1 MGIIGDDTIQIN
13 ESTYNDAVDKI
24 EKANNRTEENKK
36 NIKVEYEKCSMSYL
50 DEYINIITN
59 LAAALE
65 QYHSLVSED
74 VKKLRDVRETLKVA
88 DKL

>member
-13 ESTYNDAVDKI
+13 ESTYNDAVEKI

-74 VKKLRDVRETLKVA
+74 VKKLREVRDTLKAA

>member
-1 MGIIGDDTIQIN
+1 MGTIGNDTIQIK

-24 EKANNRTEENKK
+24 EKANNRTEENRK
-36 NIKVEYEKCSMSYL
+36 NIKVEYTKCSMSYL
-50 DEYINIITN
+50 DEYKNIIAN

-74 VKKLRDVRETLKVA
+74 IKNLREVRDTLKAA
-88 DKL
+88 DRL